1 MQGGVN
7 YNGSTLLTGG
17 INVNTTGNIQAL
29 NVQITENGERTI
41 TPPEGVDG
49 YAPITIDTNV
59 PIPEPVLDTLNVTS
73 NGTYTPPSGV
83 DGYDEVN
90 VNVPQPTPVLDDI
103 TITANGTYT
112 PPSGVDGYDEITV
125 NVSQD
130 ADIQPLTRTIT
141 TNGTTV
147 INASDLNVDGFNP
160 VTITTAVDG
169 YTIKT
174 LANTPL
180 PIATFNGTSNPLKS
194 LTASIVPVQAGSGDP
209 SPTNVRPI
217 SGWTEDVV
225 TVTDDLQNPTVT
237 HTTTIPFTD
246 SQGNPVEVYGGS
258 VDVVNGGEQP
268 RTLGSVD
275 LGELEWVYDVNIR
288 CWNITIQ
295 AEWNMKGVSNN
306 QQVANATAEQFKLRK
321 ASGMSSSVAGELAVD
336 VSMIRANTGSDNE
349 APKGLLVYELATPT
363 TFYTQPTS
371 IKSLDGENNVFAS
384 TGDVEELKYFA
395 DL

>member
-41 TPPEGVDG
+41 TPPSGVDG

-73 NGTYTPPSGV
+73 
-83 DGYDEVN
+83 
-90 VNVPQPTPVLDDI
+90 
-103 TITANGTYT
+103 NGTYT

-147 INASDLNVDGFNP
+147 INASDLNVDGFDP
-160 VTITTAVDG
+160 VTITTDVDG

-174 LANTPL
+174 LANTPV
-180 PIATFNGTSNPLKS
+180 PIASFNDGTDNPLKS

-209 SPTNVRPI
+209 SPSNVRPF
-217 SGWTEDVV
+217 SRWTEVVV
-225 TVTDDLQNPTVT
+225 TVADDLSNPTVENEY
-237 HTTTIPFTD
+237 TIPFTD
-246 SQGNPVEVYGGS
+246 GQGQSLEVFGGS
-258 VDVVNGGEQP
+258 VDVVNGGEQQ
-268 RTLGSVD
+268 RTLGYVD
-275 LGELEWVYDVNIR
+275 LGELEWGYDANIR

-336 VSMIRANTGSDNE
+336 VSMLRANTGSDNE
-349 APKGLLVYELATPT
+349 SPKGLLVYELATPT
-363 TFYTQPTS
+363 TFYTQPTA
-371 IKSLDGENNVFAS
+371 IKSLDGDNNVFAS
-384 TGDVEELKYFA
+384 TGDVDELKYFA

>member
-147 INASDLNVDGFNP
+147 INASDLNVDGFDP
-160 VTITTAVDG
+160 VTITTDVDG

-174 LANTPL
+174 LANTPV
-180 PIATFNGTSNPLKS
+180 PIASFNDGTDNPLKS

-217 SGWTEDVV
+217 SGWTEEVI

-246 SQGNPVEVYGGS
+246 GQGQSVEVFGGS
-258 VDVVNGGEQP
+258 VDVVNGASSEQFVCEKIPFSNYLTKTDLTNVTRYTYALLNEIDTTDYSTQKCNMATVDASYTSDTTHFYCGNMNLGP
-268 RTLGSVD
+268 RAYLFLPIGVEPSVD
-275 LGELEWVYDVNIR
+275 VEFYY
-288 CWNITIQ
+288 
-295 AEWNMKGVSNN
+295 
-306 QQVANATAEQFKLRK
+306 KL
-321 ASGMSSSVAGELAVD
+321 S
-336 VSMIRANTGSDNE
+336 
-349 APKGLLVYELATPT
+349 TPT

-371 IKSLDGENNVFAS
+371 IKSLDGVNNVFAS
-384 TGDVEELKYFA
+384 TGDVDELKYFA